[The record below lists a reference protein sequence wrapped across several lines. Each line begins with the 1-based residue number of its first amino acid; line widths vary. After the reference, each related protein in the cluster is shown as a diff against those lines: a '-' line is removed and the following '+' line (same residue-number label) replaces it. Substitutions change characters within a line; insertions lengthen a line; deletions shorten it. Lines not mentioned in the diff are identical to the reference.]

1 MKKSILLIGVAAL
14 VFGACN
20 DKEKNHELTGNEKL
34 IDVATISGSV
44 QKGPFINGTTVRVA
58 ELNSDL
64 QQTGRNFE
72 TQIGDNS
79 GAFELKNVGQLSQ
92 YVELHANG
100 YYYNEVQDDVSE
112 SQLSLYALT
121 DLNGGTAPNINIL
134 TTLERPRVEYLT
146 SHGTSFADAK
156 YQAHTEIL
164 DLFKIDHEFSLL
176 VDAERLSIAQNG
188 QGDAEL
194 LAVSAIMQGNLTAG
208 AASELIANVASDI
221 RTDGKLDNS
230 KLGAKLKGNAM
241 SINAGEIRANLA
253 NRYKELGI
261 EADVPDFGG
270 IVKNFVANTEFELVS
285 NLEYPSKGEYGKNLL
300 AINDTAC
307 MYGDY
312 SMAVKVPGG
321 TDLDIKVS
329 SSVDYAW
336 EFQVLPGV
344 NYSGWH
350 KEDNSRHFKYSG
362 PCTVDINIL
371 LNKVSRDA
379 VYDWYEKRIINEF
392 VNNKVKFEVF
402 ENGVLTLVKDFTIL
416 QEETCTEDFT
426 KNENYRPAPV
436 DF

>member
-1 MKKSILLIGVAAL
+1 
-14 VFGACN
+14 
-20 DKEKNHELTGNEKL
+20 
-34 IDVATISGSV
+34 
-44 QKGPFINGTTVRVA
+44 
-58 ELNSDL
+58 
-64 QQTGRNFE
+64 
-72 TQIGDNS
+72 
-79 GAFELKNVGQLSQ
+79 
-92 YVELHANG
+92 
-100 YYYNEVQDDVSE
+100 
-112 SQLSLYALT
+112 
-121 DLNGGTAPNINIL
+121 
-134 TTLERPRVEYLT
+134 
-146 SHGTSFADAK
+146 
-156 YQAHTEIL
+156 
-164 DLFKIDHEFSLL
+164 
-176 VDAERLSIAQNG
+176 
-188 QGDAEL
+188 
-194 LAVSAIMQGNLTAG
+194 
-208 AASELIANVASDI
+208 
-221 RTDGKLDNS
+221 
-230 KLGAKLKGNAM
+230 
-241 SINAGEIRANLA
+241 
-253 NRYKELGI
+253 
-261 EADVPDFGG
+261 
-270 IVKNFVANTEFELVS
+270 
-285 NLEYPSKGEYGKNLL
+285 
-300 AINDTAC
+300 

-350 KEDNSRHFKYSG
+350 EEDNSRHFKYSG